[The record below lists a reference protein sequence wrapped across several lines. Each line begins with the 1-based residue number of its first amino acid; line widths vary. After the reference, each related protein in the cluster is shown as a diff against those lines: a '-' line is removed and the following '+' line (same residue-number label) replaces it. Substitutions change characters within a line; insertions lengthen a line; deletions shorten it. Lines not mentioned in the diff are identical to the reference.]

1 MLAKEDVEMWRR
13 MWRML
18 GFVSEWQGVVRSKE
32 KKKNKCYG
40 LEVTRKRWNIGE
52 GE

>member
-32 KKKNKCYG
+32 RRKISVMGCGDEKKMEY
-40 LEVTRKRWNIGE
+40 
-52 GE
+52 